1 MVWTTRAPRNQAK
14 LTNGTYLSD
23 EDRGY
28 IFQYDS
34 YSMNFRLATMS
45 RKFPFI
51 NEMSEIKNTYFDSTK
66 ALRRLPQKSPFGRLY
81 FNELDR
87 YILGDM
93 CIDSPNNTWNFDDV
107 TVVKCQHKSW
117 SDRYGLSMLA
127 VVDLQKPSS
136 QSGPFGVSLSTT
148 WCNSQNYFKRG

>member
-1 MVWTTRAPRNQAK
+1 
-14 LTNGTYLSD
+14 
-23 EDRGY
+23 
-28 IFQYDS
+28 
-34 YSMNFRLATMS
+34 MNFRLVTMS
-45 RKFPFI
+45 QKFPFI

-66 ALRRLPQKSPFGRLY
+66 ALGRLPQKSPFGRLY